1 MITNSG
7 KELVAKYLLGQ
18 IPAYAT
24 HLSIGCGAVP
34 LDSSYSF
41 SPSEISALQSKEAMD
56 FEMTKLPIISKG
68 MVEEN
73 GNLKL
78 SFISELPKEN
88 RYEITELGIW
98 SAGANNLATNSDSRI
113 IFNFSESWESHDTSI
128 SPIPFLDNIGVEG
141 NIDLIT
147 AGNPEDYSIFSVA
160 SNNITLKN
168 ASRIDRNEGARY
180 LNRKIIMRGDS
191 STITGSAGSWDAT
204 GTHIHLNSI
213 NFSIQNNSPSDVLKL
228 AFSVVDQTALGTL
241 GVPDT
246 VKILIQFYR
255 NEITDTRG
263 FAKAEIEVDGSE
275 FTNNR
280 YHVASIPISDLITSP
295 DFTASEIRTCR
306 IFVSTIKDSAVSDD
320 YYILL
325 DAFRIDNI
333 TTINPLYKMVGYS
346 IVKID
351 ERPII
356 KFQNTNNYIEFRF
369 SLGLI

>member
-1 MITNSG
+1 MITNNG
-7 KELVAKYLLGQ
+7 KELIAKYLLGQ
-18 IPAYAT
+18 VPAYAT

-34 LDSSYSF
+34 LDSTYEF
-41 SPSEISALQSKEAMD
+41 SSGEITDLQSKEVMD
-56 FEMTKLPIISKG
+56 FEMTRLPIISKG
-68 MVEEN
+68 LVEES
-73 GNLKL
+73 GSLKL

-113 IFNFSESWESHDTSI
+113 IFNFTEPWEAHDTSI
-128 SPIPFLDNIGVEG
+128 RPIPFLDNIGVEG

-147 AGNPEDYSIFSVA
+147 AGNPENYSIFSVA

-168 ASRIDRNEGARY
+168 ASRIARNEGARY

-191 STITGSAGSWDAT
+191 SEITGATGSWEAD

-213 NFSIQNNSPSDVLKL
+213 NFAIQNNSPSDVLKL
-228 AFSVVDQTALGTL
+228 AFSVVDQSALGAL
-241 GVPDT
+241 GVPDS

-255 NEITDTRG
+255 NEITESRG
-263 FAKAEIEVDGSE
+263 FARAEIEVDGSE
-275 FTNNR
+275 FINNR
-280 YHVASIPISDLITSP
+280 YHVAEIPISDLITSP

-306 IFVSTIKDSAVSDD
+306 IFVSTIKDSVVSDD
-320 YYILL
+320 YYVLL

-333 TTINPLYKMVGYS
+333 TTVNPLYKMVGYS
-346 IVKID
+346 VVKID
-351 ERPII
+351 GNPIV

-369 SLGLI
+369 SLGLA

>member
-1 MITNSG
+1 MITNNG
-7 KELVAKYLLGQ
+7 KELISKYLLGQ

-34 LDSSYSF
+34 LDSTYEF
-41 SPSEISALQSKEAMD
+41 SEGEILQLRSKEVMD
-56 FEMTKLPIISKG
+56 FEMTRLPIISKG

-113 IFNFSESWESHDTSI
+113 IFNFTEPWESHDTSI
-128 SPIPFLDNIGVEG
+128 RPIPFLDNIGVEG
-141 NIDLIT
+141 NIDLVT
-147 AGNPEDYSIFSVA
+147 AGNPEDYSIFSTT

-168 ASRIDRNEGARY
+168 VSRIARNEGARY
-180 LNRKIIMRGDS
+180 LNRKILMRGNS
-191 STITGSAGSWDAT
+191 SEITGAAGEWDAE

-213 NFSIQNNSPSDVLKL
+213 NFGIQNNSPSDILKL
-228 AFSVVDQTALGTL
+228 AFSVVDQTALGSI

-246 VKILIQFYR
+246 VKILMQFYR
-255 NEITDTRG
+255 NEITDSRG
-263 FAKAEIEVDGSE
+263 FAKAEIEIDGSE
-275 FTNNR
+275 FINNR
-280 YHVASIPISDLITSP
+280 YHVAEIPISDLITSP

-306 IFVSTIKDSAVSDD
+306 IFVSVIKDSVVSDD

-346 IVKID
+346 VVKID
-351 ERPII
+351 ERPIV

-369 SLGLI
+369 SLGLG